1 VSGERVQQPAADE
14 QDEPSTAETRLRV
27 LAIVLFWAAGLVLVL
42 AVIGAITVASTDQ
55 SLGLFAPEV
64 EKEGRGLVAV
74 ASLGAGFTSAGVL
87 AGLGGI
93 LTALLNGNA
102 RSDR

>member
-1 VSGERVQQPAADE
+1 VSGDQRDHPTPAESEERTTPED
-14 QDEPSTAETRLRV
+14 RLGV
-27 LAIVLFWAAGLVLVL
+27 LAIALFWGAGLVLL
-42 AVIGAITVASTDQ
+42 LSVIGAITVASTDQ

-74 ASLGAGFTSAGVL
+74 AALGAGFTSAGVL

-93 LTALLNGNA
+93 LTALL
-102 RSDR
+102 RRTDR

>member
-1 VSGERVQQPAADE
+1 MNGEQGNPPAPAE
-14 QDEPSTAETRLRV
+14 PDEPTTPEDRLRV
-27 LAIVLFWAAGLVLVL
+27 LAIALFWAAGLVLL
-42 AVIGAITVASTDQ
+42 LSVIGAITVASTDQ

-74 ASLGAGFTSAGVL
+74 AALGGGFTSAGVL

-93 LTALLNGNA
+93 LTALLRGT
-102 RSDR
+102 DR

>member
-1 VSGERVQQPAADE
+1 VSTE
-14 QDEPSTAETRLRV
+14 QDTPAPAEPDEPATLESRLKM
-27 LAIVLFWAAGLVLVL
+27 LAVGLFWAAGLVLVL
-42 AVIGAITVASTDQ
+42 SLIGAITVASTDQ

-74 ASLGAGFTSAGVL
+74 AALGAGFTSAGVL

-93 LTALLNGNA
+93 LTALLVRNA
-102 RSDR
+102 R